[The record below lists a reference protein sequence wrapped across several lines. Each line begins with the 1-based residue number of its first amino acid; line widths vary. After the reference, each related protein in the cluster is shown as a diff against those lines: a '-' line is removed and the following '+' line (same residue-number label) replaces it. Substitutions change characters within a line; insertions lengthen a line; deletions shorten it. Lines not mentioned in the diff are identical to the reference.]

1 MSPDRRLA
9 LTASLALGGLIPTL
23 AAAAGPR
30 RNETAAPTRAATG
43 PELGVIPDAPGDQSR
58 SLQAA
63 IDKATER
70 GVVLQLPAGRYLVRD
85 LRLRPGSHLY
95 GTAART
101 SIALA
106 GAGHLL
112 SGDGAHGARLD
123 GLTLDG
129 NGHQLAGGNRTGL
142 VVLSGC
148 RDIDLRDLTVLRSQA
163 NGLMLTRCSGRISDC
178 RITAITEAGIF
189 SIDGTGLEITNNLVQ
204 DCANNGI
211 LVWREKAGEDG
222 TIVSANRIERMR
234 AERGGSGEYGNG
246 VNVYRAGNVLVTGN
260 RIADCAYTAIR
271 GNAASNIQMVA
282 NSCSRLGEVALY
294 AEFGFEGALI
304 ASNIVETAAAG
315 ISVTNFNEGGRLAVV
330 QGNLIR
336 NLTRREHEPV
346 DKRGEGIAVEA
357 DAIVTGN
364 TIENAPT
371 AGIVVGWGHYMRDCA
386 VTSNVIRNAR
396 VGIMITR
403 DPKAGAALIAQNLI
417 SGVREGAIRAMD
429 KGVLVG
435 PDLVKSGTSPSR
447 ITVQG
452 NMAVD
457 PAA

>member
-1 MSPDRRLA
+1 MSHDRRTLV
-9 LTASLALGGLIPTL
+9 TAGLALGALLP
-23 AAAAGPR
+23 AAASAAGPR
-30 RNETAAPTRAATG
+30 RNETTAPARLAPSAEMG
-43 PELGVIPDAPGDQSR
+43 LVPDAAGDQSR
-58 SLQAA
+58 AFQVA
-63 IDKATER
+63 IDAASER
-70 GVVLQLPAGRYLVRD
+70 GGALILGPGRYRVRD
-85 LRLRPGSHLY
+85 IRLRAGSLLIGTPG
-95 GTAART
+95 RT
-101 SIALA
+101 SLVLA
-106 GAGHLL
+106 APGRLL
-112 SGDGAHGARLD
+112 SGDGAHGVRLD
-123 GLTLDG
+123 GLNLDG
-129 NGHQLAGGNRTGL
+129 GGHSLGEGQRVGL
-142 VVLSGC
+142 VTLVNS
-148 RDIDLRDLTVLRSQA
+148 RDIDLRDLMVTRSA
-163 NGLMLTRCSGRISDC
+163 AHGLMLLRCGGRMADC
-178 RITAITEAGIF
+178 RVSNIGETGIF
-189 SIDGTGLEITNNLVQ
+189 SIDATGLEISHNVIQ

-211 LVWREKAGEDG
+211 LVWREALGEDG
-222 TIVSANRIERMR
+222 TVVSANRIERIR

-271 GNAASNIQMVA
+271 GNAASNIQMVG

-336 NLTRREHEPV
+336 NLRRREHESV

-357 DAIVTGN
+357 DAVVTGN

-371 AGIVVGWGHYMRDCA
+371 AGIVVGWGRYMRDCA

-403 DPKAGAALIAQNLI
+403 DPQAGSALIAQNLI

-429 KGVLVG
+429 NGVLVG
-435 PDLVKSGTSPSR
+435 ADLVRSGTSSTR
-447 ITVQG
+447 ILIQG
-452 NMAVD
+452 NMAAD
-457 PAA
+457 STA